1 MAGDE
6 SCESFDFR
14 AWNQAFLE
22 GSRTFLHAQVES
34 PHTYSIV
41 LQRAESNSSSGVAP
55 TIRFCDWLSCN
66 IYSIDRNGSKNSNL
80 RGNSRLQRGTSW
92 LLLTGAINAL
102 VNPNTKWLWI
112 LQESS
117 RCVTRPYVAWH
128 SEKWASFFYREAW
141 GLSVKGL
148 KTPSSWW
155 GSHPLA
161 PGTTSSTQNS
171 VSAAATHYD
180 ELGHYRVRRAKS
192 NVIMCIWH
200 D

>member
-14 AWNQAFLE
+14 GWNQAFLE
-22 GSRTFLHAQVES
+22 GSRTFAPEWHLQSAFAIGCRAIY
-34 PHTYSIV
+34 TV
-41 LQRAESNSSSGVAP
+41 LIAMARRIA
-55 TIRFCDWLSCN
+55 
-66 IYSIDRNGSKNSNL
+66 NL

-92 LLLTGAINAL
+92 LLLTRAINAL
-102 VNPNTKWLWI
+102 INPDTKWLWI